1 MLAGASKD
9 VLAGVGRVCV
19 QAGARKDVLAGVGR
33 VCVQAGA
40 RKDVLAGGVQDLV
53 LSIG

>member
-1 MLAGASKD
+1 MLAGAS
-9 VLAGVGRVCV
+9 
-19 QAGARKDVLAGVGR
+19 KDVLAGVGR